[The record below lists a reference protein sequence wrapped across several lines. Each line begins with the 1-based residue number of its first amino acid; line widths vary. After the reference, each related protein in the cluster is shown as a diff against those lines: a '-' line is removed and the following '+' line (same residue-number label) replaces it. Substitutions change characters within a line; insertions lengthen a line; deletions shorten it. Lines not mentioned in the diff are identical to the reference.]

1 MTLRNVVRLHEKPHS
16 NPKIKVY
23 SVEGTPSDCVILA
36 CEKLMDSPPDL
47 IVSGI
52 NLGANLGLDVLLSG
66 TVGAAIHGY
75 LRNIPSIAIS
85 AVYREEVIYNTAGEV
100 IEELVKNL
108 FNQKVT
114 KPFLLNV
121 NVPCIPK
128 KDIKSVKLTSLGN
141 TNYVQNVEEEKSGLR
156 THYWIK
162 PDRKNTSKLDPES
175 DILAIEEDNIS
186 ITAINPFFNNAIDN
200 STFSNL
206 INSFDKKYLTK

>member
-1 MTLRNVVRLHEKPHS
+1 MTLRNVVRLHQKPHS

-85 AVYREEVIYNTAGEV
+85 AVYKEEVIYNTAGEV

-186 ITAINPFFNNAIDN
+186 ITAINPSFNNAIDN
-200 STFSNL
+200 SNFSNL
-206 INSFDKKYLTK
+206 INSFNKKIFN